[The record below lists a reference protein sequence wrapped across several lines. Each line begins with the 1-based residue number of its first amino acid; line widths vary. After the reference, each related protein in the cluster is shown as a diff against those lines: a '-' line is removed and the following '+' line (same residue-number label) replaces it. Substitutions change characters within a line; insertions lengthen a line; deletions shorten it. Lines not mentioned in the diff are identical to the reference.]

1 MVDSE
6 YSPDNFK
13 KYIRVIMKNLE
24 MPILVPRHLK
34 TKNMCENAVQKF
46 SVCNKVCS

>member
-13 KYIRVIMKNLE
+13 KYIRAIMKNLE

-46 SVCNKVCS
+46 SFCNKVCS